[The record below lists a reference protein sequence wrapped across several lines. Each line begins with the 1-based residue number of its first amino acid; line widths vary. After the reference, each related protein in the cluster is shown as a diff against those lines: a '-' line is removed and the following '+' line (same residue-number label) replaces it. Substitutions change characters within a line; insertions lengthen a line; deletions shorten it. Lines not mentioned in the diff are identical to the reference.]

1 MLFRASRGARD
12 CSTRTSRPEL
22 EDPLDDAD
30 RRPPTEPDRQADLH
44 DRASTYVDS
53 IGRGAGGFGTVAG
66 GGTPLNA
73 PIPDRDPLA
82 ARSGWAIATPLLLVL
97 GAGIGIGIIVWRAFA

>member
-1 MLFRASRGARD
+1 M
-12 CSTRTSRPEL
+12 
-22 EDPLDDAD
+22 
-30 RRPPTEPDRQADLH
+30 
-44 DRASTYVDS
+44 
-53 IGRGAGGFGTVAG
+53 AG